1 MLPMKKAFA
10 TVVDDEGAAARLFHR
25 VEIWAI
31 ALGAARRA
39 VARQERKLRVSC
51 AQPSPVARLARFG

>member
-10 TVVDDEGAAARLFHR
+10 TVVDDDGAAARLFHR

-39 VARQERKLRVSC
+39 VAGKSTQHRASC
-51 AQPSPVARLARFG
+51 APLPSADASAHRV